1 MASGPVVCRIYLIIL
16 GSFLYKNWG
25 FIFERRKYGY

>member
-1 MASGPVVCRIYLIIL
+1 MVSGPVLFKIYLTIP

-25 FIFERRKYGY
+25 FVFREEKTNE